1 MLKIH
6 QILKAC
12 FESLGKAY
20 NFAIYYG
27 RKGP

>member
-6 QILKAC
+6 QFLKAC

-20 NFAIYYG
+20 NFAIYYDE
-27 RKGP
+27 KSS